1 MPLQRV
7 NKVHNMSPTHG
18 ATDSGGLARN
28 EPGKGPL
35 GGPRVLAVALY
46 SRASYSASFE
56 MLLAVDRG
64 AGMLAL
70 M

>member
-1 MPLQRV
+1 
-7 NKVHNMSPTHG
+7 
-18 ATDSGGLARN
+18 
-28 EPGKGPL
+28 
-35 GGPRVLAVALY
+35 VLADALY

-64 AGMLAL
+64 AGTLAL